1 MAEGSFTYFNK
12 NNGDVVTFPRKHARL
27 EHLQNWVSVDSAEHL
42 AELQADRDGTRS
54 GRGNLLGSSNIGDRI
69 EERHQVPGSV
79 EPDPPHDPPAVV
91 DPTPDPP
98 VTEPVVETPVPDPPA
113 PEPIPGPDPA
123 DRPARSAVRAEWVEW
138 AVKSGASR
146 TDAESMTKADLIE
159 VYGE

>member
-12 NNGDVVTFPRKHARL
+12 NNGDVTTFPRPHARL
-27 EHLQNWVSVDSAEHL
+27 EALQNWVTVQDAEHL

-54 GRGNLLGSSNIGDRI
+54 ARGNLLGSSNVGDRI
-69 EERHQVPGSV
+69 EERHQVPAYTPPTPVDTSPPV
-79 EPDPPHDPPAVV
+79 EPDPPHDPPVV
-91 DPTPDPP
+91 D
-98 VTEPVVETPVPDPPA
+98 PVVETPTPDPV

-138 AVKSGASR
+138 AIKSGASR
-146 TDAESMTKADLIE
+146 SDAESMTKSDLIE

>member
-12 NNGDVVTFPRKHARL
+12 NNGDVVTYPRQHARL
-27 EHLQNWVSVDSAEHL
+27 EHLQNWVTVESAEHL

-54 GRGNLLGSSNIGDRI
+54 GRGNLLGSSSIGDRI
-69 EERHQVPGSV
+69 EERHQVPGLV
-79 EPDPPHDPPAVV
+79 EPDPPHDPPSAPVV
-91 DPTPDPP
+91 EPDPP
-98 VTEPVVETPVPDPPA
+98 VTTPVVEEGPQDPPPA
-113 PEPIPGPDPA
+113 EPIPGPDPA
-123 DRPARSAVRAEWVEW
+123 DRPARSAVRSEWVEW